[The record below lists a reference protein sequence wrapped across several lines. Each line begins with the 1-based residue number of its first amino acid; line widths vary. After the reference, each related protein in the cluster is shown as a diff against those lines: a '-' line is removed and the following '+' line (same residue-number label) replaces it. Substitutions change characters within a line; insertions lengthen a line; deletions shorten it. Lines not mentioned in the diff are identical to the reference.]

1 LKVIKLYAKKLCM
14 PSKNSIKLYLKNSYY
29 HIYNRGVEKRKIFQD
44 EEDYKVFLSF
54 LKVYLEPPKEQEKLE
69 FRINNLVFHGT
80 KRPLNNFSNEVEL
93 NAYCLIPNHFHLLIY
108 QKTQKAIEFFMRSLG
123 TKYSQYFNKKY
134 ERVGYLFQGTYK
146 AVLIEKDLYLLH
158 LSRYIHLN
166 PSKETPLKGTYSSYG
181 DYLGL
186 RKTTWVKSQKILE
199 FFRSAKK
206 TSLKDMFSYQS
217 FVEDYAMDSGQ
228 ILGELT
234 IDNT

>member
-1 LKVIKLYAKKLCM
+1 MKDTKQYVTKLCM
-14 PSKNSIKLYLKNSYY
+14 PSKNSIKLYLQNSYY
-29 HIYNRGVEKRKIFQD
+29 HIYNRGVEKRKIFQN

-54 LKVYLEPPKEQEKLE
+54 LKVYLEPRKEQEKLE
-69 FRINNLVFHGT
+69 FRINNLVFRGI
-80 KRPLNNFSNEVEL
+80 KRPLNNFSNEIEL
-93 NAYCLIPNHFHLLIY
+93 NAYCLMPNHFHLLIH

-146 AVLIEKDLYLLH
+146 AVLIEKDPYLLH

-166 PSKETPLKGTYSSYG
+166 PSKESPLKDAYSSYG

-186 RKTTWVKSQKILE
+186 RKTPWVKPQKILE
-199 FFRSAKK
+199 FFRSAQR

-217 FVEDYAMDSGQ
+217 FVEDYAVDSGQ
-228 ILGELT
+228 ALGELT
-234 IDNT
+234 ID